1 MSVSENS
8 TAPYFPMHETDGTN
22 IACEHWQ
29 DERSVDMHRHTF
41 YEMFLIDRGSSRHF
55 YMGTES
61 LLIPGDVLI
70 VSPHQPHGLS
80 MKAHVSIYNIQ
91 FIPEALSS
99 EVRQELQRDGFL
111 LSGRGRVQPERMMA
125 WRDVEVNKADYYKH
139 GELQETGYEI
149 NKNRQ
154 GIIHLQPQESSFV
167 RQFCERA
174 ILLGGVSDMAESLM
188 KTRYTELVLLTVM
201 RAFDRS
207 RQIYGTFSKEN
218 QRSVSESLLYI
229 EAHLSEELNF
239 NELALKYGYSA
250 NYFRKI
256 FRDITGFSPVQYVNR
271 LRISIACQL
280 MQEEHLSVSE
290 AAASVGIYD
299 INYFVRMFKK
309 IMGVTPGKINS

>member
-1 MSVSENS
+1 
-8 TAPYFPMHETDGTN
+8 
-22 IACEHWQ
+22 
-29 DERSVDMHRHTF
+29 
-41 YEMFLIDRGSSRHF
+41 MFLIDRGSSRHF

-70 VSPHQPHGLS
+70 VSPHHPHGLS

-99 EVRQELQRDGFL
+99 EVRQELQTDGFL
-111 LSGRGRVQPERMMA
+111 LSGHSRVQPERMMA
-125 WRDVEVNKADYYKH
+125 WQDVEVNKADYYKN
-139 GELQETGYEI
+139 GELQETGYEL

-154 GIIHLQPQESSFV
+154 GIIHLQPQESSFI

-188 KTRYTELVLLTVM
+188 KIRYTELILLTVM

-207 RQIYGTFSKEN
+207 RQIFGTSSKEN
-218 QRSVSESLLYI
+218 QRAVSDSLMYI
-229 EAHLSEELNF
+229 EAHLSENLDF

-271 LRISIACQL
+271 LRISAACQM
-280 MQEEHLSVSE
+280 MQEEHVPASD
-290 AAASVGIYD
+290 AAAAVGIYD
-299 INYFVRMFKK
+299 MNYFVRMFKK
-309 IMGVTPGKINS
+309 IMGITPGKING

>member
-1 MSVSENS
+1 MSVYKSY
-8 TAPYFPMHETDGTN
+8 TAPYFPMHEPDGTN

-29 DERSVDMHRHTF
+29 DERSVEMHCHTF

-70 VSPHQPHGLS
+70 VSPHEPHGLS

-91 FIPEALSS
+91 FIPEALSA

-111 LSGRGRVQPERMMA
+111 LSGYGRVQPERMMA
-125 WRDVEVNKADYYKH
+125 WQNAEVNKADYYKY

-154 GIIHLQPQESSFV
+154 GVIHLQPQESSFI
-167 RQFCERA
+167 RQFCERT
-174 ILLGGVSDMAESLM
+174 ILLSGASDIAESMM
-188 KTRYTELVLLTVM
+188 KIRYTELVLLTVM

-218 QRSVSESLLYI
+218 QRVVSETLLYI
-229 EAHLSEELNF
+229 EAHLSDNLNF
-239 NELALKYGYSA
+239 NELALEYGYSA

-271 LRISIACQL
+271 LRISVACQM
-280 MQEEHLSVSE
+280 MQEEHVPAAD
-290 AAASVGIYD
+290 AAAAVGIYD
-299 INYFVRMFKK
+299 TNYFVRMFKK
-309 IMGVTPGKINS
+309 IMGVTPGKISE